1 MRSLCLSSAIVGVC
15 VFFGSASANAQVTK
29 EQVAGVTNFARVE
42 TTVACAGAVKPE
54 ALAELKKMG
63 FASVINLRLAN
74 EPGAEIDA
82 EAAAA
87 KTAGVNFVHIPF
99 STQSPDP
106 AVVDTFLKVITTP
119 GNEPAFIHCAS
130 GNRAAAMWFVKRVQ
144 IDGWN
149 QERAGEEA
157 AALGLTN
164 VALKQFVVDYVQ
176 SHKK

>member
-1 MRSLCLSSAIVGVC
+1 MNSFYLPAAIVAIC
-15 VFFGSASANAQVTK
+15 ALTGSASANAQVTK
-29 EQVAGVTNFARVE
+29 EQVPGVTNFARVE

-74 EPGAEIDA
+74 EPGADVDA

-87 KTAGVNFVHIPF
+87 KAAGVNFVHIPF

-106 AVVDTFLKVITTP
+106 AVVDTFLKTITTP
-119 GNEPAFIHCAS
+119 ANEPAFIHCAS
-130 GNRAAAMWFVKRVQ
+130 GNRAAAMWFIKRVQ
-144 IDGWN
+144 IDGWS

-157 AALGLTN
+157 AGLGLTN
-164 VALKQFVVDYVQ
+164 AALKQFALEYIQ
-176 SHKK
+176 THKK